1 MYLVLCPT
9 PPPECVTKTPDVA
22 PPPKPPRRRRGNEFS
37 LTPLPESVTKTKTTP
52 DQSPSHLA
60 TDKKEAI
67 SCILGAIA
75 RRAPLSPPK
84 DTARR
89 ANGDISINGT
99 TTLQTEERE
108 KEVDKKKNDAFVVI
122 DYLTREKP
130 SFVDISINESD
141 TVFTTS
147 NNSSI
152 ESSPENRKG
161 TTVHQK
167 TRSIPI
173 PLPRGAAHKK
183 GSEEDDEEEEVFRL
197 RTAPVLKLY
206 MLPPSSPPSSAKKL
220 PILPPSKMLKQ
231 RSAQSVDH
239 SSSQSDMSQ
248 KESPSPKKPIPMPR
262 IQPYDESVLRKYG
275 EQHFASCSPETSPKK
290 PTPLPRKKV
299 VKDDLKEEDDE
310 SFPTTSKSSQSSIS
324 EPPSPI
330 ATREQKY
337 APPERQDLTT
347 VAAPTTSLTTTNS
360 ERSCEEAHTPELARR
375 ERVTLPAISTVPPSP
390 RLTAPPNSPL
400 PVTPISPSAPS
411 AQAAPLAKPLPPPSP
426 KPTPPASPSAK
437 KPRSRQNY
445 TPVKLQM
452 DDSWINRSKQP
463 ATTDP
468 PLALLPTKPIPA
480 PRERLPQSA
489 STTQLPS
496 SAQRHAPYRS
506 TPIISQT
513 SIKPPDP
520 LSDLS
525 KPFITSSGQY
535 LPPGRPVTPD
545 VTSSGLKSPGESE
558 RKEDVVKEDPKA
570 LSRFKKTRRS
580 NSFSDTSRPRPISM
594 MIDAVSDSKNE
605 KHNK

>member
-1 MYLVLCPT
+1 MSAT
-9 PPPECVTKTPDVA
+9 DAA
-22 PPPKPPRRRRGNEFS
+22 PPPKPPRRKRGSEFS
-37 LTPLPESVTKTKTTP
+37 PTPPPESVTKTTP
-52 DQSPSHLA
+52 NQSPSHLA
-60 TDKKEAI
+60 TDKKEAV
-67 SCILGAIA
+67 SCIMGAIA
-75 RRAPLSPPK
+75 RRAPPSPPK

-89 ANGDISINGT
+89 ANGDISINGA

-108 KEVDKKKNDAFVVI
+108 KEVEEKKSDAFVVI
-122 DYLTREKP
+122 DYLSREKP

-141 TVFTTS
+141 TVFPTS

-161 TTVHQK
+161 TTAHQK
-167 TRSIPI
+167 TCSKPI
-173 PLPRGAAHKK
+173 PLPRGAARKK
-183 GSEEDDEEEEVFRL
+183 GSVEDEEDDEEEEEEEVFRS
-197 RTAPVLKLY
+197 RTAPVLKSY
-206 MLPPSSPPSSAKKL
+206 MSSPPSSAKKL
-220 PILPPSKMLKQ
+220 PILPSPKLLKQ

-239 SSSQSDMSQ
+239 SSSSQSDMSQ
-248 KESPSPKKPIPMPR
+248 KESPSSKKPIPMPR
-262 IQPYDESVLRKYG
+262 IQSYDESVLRKYG

-299 VKDDLKEEDDE
+299 VKDDLKEEDE
-310 SFPTTSKSSQSSIS
+310 EIFPTTSKSSQSSIS

-360 ERSCEEAHTPELARR
+360 ERSCEEEAHTPELARR

-445 TPVKLQM
+445 TPVKLRM

-463 ATTDP
+463 TTTDP

-506 TPIISQT
+506 TPILPQT

-580 NSFSDTSRPRPISM
+580 SSFSDTSRPRPISM
-594 MIDAVSDSKNE
+594 MIDAVSDSKKE
-605 KHNK
+605 KQTNTVDTSC